1 MKRKNIFSGLVLT
14 CCFLFSIAVF
24 SACDLGAQGPQGIQG
39 EQGIKGEQGDKG
51 EQGVGIESIEKTAT
65 KDNVDTY
72 TITMTDGTTAT
83 FTITNGV
90 DGTDGTD
97 GEKGE
102 DGKDGQNGT
111 NGVDG
116 TDGVSVT
123 GAEINTNG
131 ELILSF
137 SAGHPINL
145 GKVVGEKGANG
156 EKGEDGV
163 GISAIELSK
172 EGDLTVILTNE
183 TTVALGNIKGKDGAN
198 GMSGADGVSI
208 TGAQLNTNGE
218 LIISFSK
225 GEPVNLGK
233 IVGADGKNG
242 ENGTNGVSVEHIS
255 LENYQLTMK
264 LSDGT
269 VFELGNIRGEKGDK
283 GETGVTGANGK
294 SAYQLYQEKY
304 GYAGTEEEWLDDL
317 VNGRLATV
325 ITYTV
330 TFNPNN
336 GEETFT
342 ETAQKD
348 TKLSRPENP
357 TAPVGYTFAGWYDGD
372 YLDEQWS
379 FIGYTVTEEMTL
391 VAKYEPIVYAVEYH
405 LNKGLNDVSNPA
417 EFTVETLPISLN
429 EPFKQ
434 DCEFL
439 GWYADAE
446 FTVPIEEL
454 TELGS
459 LSLYA
464 KWKEG
469 TAGLRYSMQ
478 SGSYCVS
485 GYSGTETEVYIP
497 TTHYG
502 IPVTAIAA
510 SAFQN
515 CADLVSVEVPNS
527 VESIGSSAFKGC
539 SSLTNMVLP
548 FVGGSKTTDQ
558 REKQF
563 FGYIFGCIKVSNS
576 NASEVTSG
584 TIRQYFTSSVSNS
597 GLTTYTY
604 YDYYIPTSIHSIVI
618 TGGDILEGVFNGCSM
633 LQNVIIPDYV
643 TSIGASVFK
652 GCTGLT
658 EVNFPNSVTSIGD
671 YAFSG
676 CTGLTEVV
684 IPNTVTSIG
693 NYAFNGCTGLT
704 EVIIPDS
711 VASISDWTF
720 YNCTGLTEVIIPDSV
735 TSIGNYAFSSCTGL
749 TEVIIPDSVASIS
762 DWTFYNCTGLTEVI
776 IPDSVTSIGN
786 YAFRGCTG
794 LTEVIIPDS
803 VASIS
808 DFTFYNCT
816 GLTEVIIPD
825 SVTSIGASAF
835 SSCTGLMKVIIPDSV
850 TSIGA
855 SAFSSC
861 TGLMKVIIPDS
872 VTSIGASAFSSCTN
886 LVIYC
891 ETKTQPSA
899 WNANWNSSNRPVVWD
914 CNNNDVA
921 SDGCVYMVVED
932 IYYTIKDGN
941 VTLTKWSKDVTTVN
955 IPASIT
961 YKETPYP
968 VTSIG
973 ASAFKGC
980 TGLTEVVI
988 PNTIT
993 SIGSSAFSG
1002 CTSLTEVVIP
1012 NTITSIG
1019 ASAFSGC
1026 AGLTKV
1032 IIPDGVTSIGY
1043 SAFRGCAGLIE
1054 VVIPDSVTSI
1064 ADSAFSGC
1072 TSLTSVV
1079 IGKSVNQIG
1088 QSAFYNCNSLSSI
1101 AFEDTST
1108 WYFSSSSSILGGTKI
1123 SVTTPSNNA
1132 TYFKSSYTNYYWY
1145 KQ

>member
-1 MKRKNIFSGLVLT
+1 MKRKNIISSILLG
-14 CCFLFSIAVF
+14 CCLLFSAAVF
-24 SACDLGAQGPQGIQG
+24 SACDMGVQGPQGLQGEQGIQG
-39 EQGIKGEQGDKG
+39 EQGPQG
-51 EQGVGIESIEKTAT
+51 EQGVGIDSIEKISTNG
-65 KDNVDTY
+65 NVDTY
-72 TITMTDGTTAT
+72 KITLTDGTATT
-83 FTITNGV
+83 FTIANGV
-90 DGTDGTD
+90 DGANGQDGI
-97 GEKGE
+97 
-102 DGKDGQNGT
+102 
-111 NGVDG
+111 NGVNG

-123 GAEINTNG
+123 AAEINANG

-137 SAGHPINL
+137 SVGNPINL

-156 EKGEDGV
+156 ENGEDGV

-225 GEPVNLGK
+225 GESVNLGK

-269 VFELGNIRGEKGDK
+269 VFELGNIRGEKGDKGDK

-357 TAPVGYTFAGWYDGD
+357 TAPAGYTFAGWYGGD

-485 GYSGTETEVYIP
+485 GYSGAETEVYIP

-563 FGYIFGCIKVSNS
+563 FGYIFGCITGSYYS

-584 TIRQYFTSSVSNS
+584 TIRQYVTSSVSNS

-658 EVNFPNSVTSIGD
+658 EVVIPNSVTSIGD

-676 CTGLTEVV
+676 CAGLTEVV
-684 IPNTVTSIG
+684 IPN
-693 NYAFNGCTGLT
+693 
-704 EVIIPDS
+704 
-711 VASISDWTF
+711 
-720 YNCTGLTEVIIPDSV
+720 SV
-735 TSIGNYAFSSCTGL
+735 TSIGNYAFSGCAGL
-749 TEVIIPDSVASIS
+749 T
-762 DWTFYNCTGLTEVI
+762 
-776 IPDSVTSIGN
+776 
-786 YAFRGCTG
+786 
-794 LTEVIIPDS
+794 
-803 VASIS
+803 
-808 DFTFYNCT
+808 
-816 GLTEVIIPD
+816 
-825 SVTSIGASAF
+825 
-835 SSCTGLMKVIIPDSV
+835 KVIIPDSV

-855 SAFSSC
+855 YAFS
-861 TGLMKVIIPDS
+861 G
-872 VTSIGASAFSSCTN
+872 CTN
-886 LVIYC
+886 LFIYC

-899 WNANWNSSNRPVVWD
+899 WNMNWNYSNRPVVWD

-921 SDGCVYMVVED
+921 SDGCVYTVVD
-932 IYYTIKDGN
+932 DTHYSIKDGN
-941 VTLTKWSKDVTTVN
+941 ATLTKWTKDVTTVN

-961 YKETPYP
+961 YKETSYP
-968 VTSIG
+968 VTVIATSV
-973 ASAFKGC
+973 FYGC

-988 PNTIT
+988 PDSVT

-1002 CTSLTEVVIP
+1002 CT
-1012 NTITSIG
+1012 
-1019 ASAFSGC
+1019 
-1026 AGLTKV
+1026 GLTSV
-1032 IIPDGVTSIGY
+1032 IIPNSVTSIGN
-1043 SAFRGCAGLIE
+1043 
-1054 VVIPDSVTSI
+1054 
-1064 ADSAFSGC
+1064 SAFSGC
-1072 TSLTSVV
+1072 TGLTSVT
-1079 IGKSVNQIG
+1079 IGKSVSKIG
-1088 QSAFYNCNSLSSI
+1088 QYAFNNCSSLRSVI
-1101 AFEDTST
+1101 FEDTST
-1108 WYFSSSSSILGGTKI
+1108 WYSTSYSSYSGGTKI

-1132 TYFKSSYTNYYWY
+1132 TYLKSHYPHCYWY
-1145 KQ
+1145 QI